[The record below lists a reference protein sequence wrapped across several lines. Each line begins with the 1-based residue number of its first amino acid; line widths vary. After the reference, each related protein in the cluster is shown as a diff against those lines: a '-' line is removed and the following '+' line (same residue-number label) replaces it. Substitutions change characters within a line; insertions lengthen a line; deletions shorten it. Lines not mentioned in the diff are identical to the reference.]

1 MNDWIKQIGQFLLVA
16 LGICC
21 TLFILIQNPA
31 AAAETG
37 QQEEKEKLSLNARA
51 AVLMDA
57 DSGRILYGK
66 NETMVFPMASTTK
79 IMTLIVALE
88 HNEPDQIVMASAGAS
103 AMPEVRLGVHEG
115 ERYRME
121 DLYYA
126 MMLESFNDAVMM
138 IAEGTVGSVENFAEL
153 MNEKAISLGCTQTY
167 FITPNGLDAADE
179 KGVHSSTAEDMAK
192 IMRYAIDN
200 EDFLKITQ
208 TADYSF
214 TDCDRKRSFEV
225 HNKNVLLTMMDG
237 VLSGKTGYTA
247 DAGYCYV
254 CAVKK
259 DDRTFI
265 AALLGSGWP
274 PHKGYKWS
282 DVQTLLDYG
291 DKNYRYQTIDIS
303 KGVPDRQVHV
313 MKGEHDFAAVR
324 AKQTNYR
331 FLLSSEDKVH
341 VESVLPGQLEAPVEA
356 GQSVGSI
363 RIFVNGDLTAENDYV
378 TINKIDARC
387 TWMER
392 LLRK

>member
-126 MMLESFNDAVMM
+126 MMLESFNDAAMM

-356 GQSVGSI
+356 GQPVGSI
-363 RIFVNGDLTAENDYV
+363 QVFVNGDLTAENDYI
-378 TINKIDARC
+378 TADRIGIRR
-387 TWMER
+387 TWKER
-392 LLRK
+392 LWRK

>member
-88 HNEPDQIVMASAGAS
+88 HNEPDQIVMASVGAS

-126 MMLESFNDAVMM
+126 MMLESFNDAAMM

-192 IMRYAIDN
+192 ILRYAIDK

>member
-1 MNDWIKQIGQFLLVA
+1 MVA

-66 NETMVFPMASTTK
+66 NETMAFPMASTTK

-126 MMLESFNDAVMM
+126 MMLESFNDAAMM

-313 MKGEHDFAAVR
+313 MNGEQDFATVR

-356 GQSVGSI
+356 GQPVGSLQV
-363 RIFVNGDLTAENDYV
+363 FVNGDLMTENDYV
-378 TINKIDARC
+378 TINKIDARY

>member
-126 MMLESFNDAVMM
+126 MMLESFNDAAMM

-259 DDRTFI
+259 DGRTFI

>member
-1 MNDWIKQIGQFLLVA
+1 MVA
-16 LGICC
+16 LGIFC

-66 NETMVFPMASTTK
+66 NETMAFPMASTTK

-103 AMPEVRLGVHEG
+103 AMPEVRLGVHER

-126 MMLESFNDAVMM
+126 MMLESFNDAAMM

-265 AALLGSGWP
+265 VALLGSGWP

-313 MKGEHDFAAVR
+313 MNGEQDFATVR

-331 FLLSSEDKVH
+331 FLLSSKDKVH

-363 RIFVNGDLTAENDYV
+363 RIFVNGDLMTENDYV
-378 TINKIDARC
+378 TINKIDARY

>member
-1 MNDWIKQIGQFLLVA
+1 MVA
-16 LGICC
+16 LGIFC

-126 MMLESFNDAVMM
+126 MMLESFNDAAMM

-259 DDRTFI
+259 MTVHLSQHFL
-265 AALLGSGWP
+265 AADGRRIKVTSGRM
-274 PHKGYKWS
+274 
-282 DVQTLLDYG
+282 
-291 DKNYRYQTIDIS
+291 YRHCWT
-303 KGVPDRQVHV
+303 
-313 MKGEHDFAAVR
+313 MA
-324 AKQTNYR
+324 T
-331 FLLSSEDKVH
+331 
-341 VESVLPGQLEAPVEA
+341 
-356 GQSVGSI
+356 
-363 RIFVNGDLTAENDYV
+363 RIIV
-378 TINKIDARC
+378 I
-387 TWMER
+387 R
-392 LLRK
+392 LLISAKEFRIGRYML

>member
-1 MNDWIKQIGQFLLVA
+1 MVA

-66 NETMVFPMASTTK
+66 NETMAFPMASTTK

-126 MMLESFNDAVMM
+126 MMLESFNDAAMM

-274 PHKGYKWS
+274 PHK
-282 DVQTLLDYG
+282 DILFFRT
-291 DKNYRYQTIDIS
+291 TI
-303 KGVPDRQVHV
+303 R
-313 MKGEHDFAAVR
+313 
-324 AKQTNYR
+324 
-331 FLLSSEDKVH
+331 
-341 VESVLPGQLEAPVEA
+341 
-356 GQSVGSI
+356 
-363 RIFVNGDLTAENDYV
+363 
-378 TINKIDARC
+378 
-387 TWMER
+387 
-392 LLRK
+392 

>member
-1 MNDWIKQIGQFLLVA
+1 MVA
-16 LGICC
+16 LGIFC

-57 DSGRILYGK
+57 DSGRILYGE
-66 NETMVFPMASTTK
+66 NETMAFPMASTTK

-126 MMLESFNDAVMM
+126 MMLESFNDAAMM

-313 MKGEHDFAAVR
+313 MNGEQDFATVR

-331 FLLSSEDKVH
+331 FLLSSKDKVH

-378 TINKIDARC
+378 TINKIDARH

>member
-1 MNDWIKQIGQFLLVA
+1 MVA
-16 LGICC
+16 LGIFC

-66 NETMVFPMASTTK
+66 NETMAFPMASTTK

-126 MMLESFNDAVMM
+126 MMLESFNDAAMM

-192 IMRYAIDN
+192 IMRYAINN

-265 AALLGSGWP
+265 VALLGSGWP

-313 MKGEHDFAAVR
+313 MNGEQDFATVR

-356 GQSVGSI
+356 GQPVGSI
-363 RIFVNGDLTAENDYV
+363 QVFVNGDIAAKSHYAA
-378 TINKIDARC
+378 INKTDVKR
-387 TWMER
+387 TWRER

>member
-1 MNDWIKQIGQFLLVA
+1 MINGITKTGRFLMITFFVCYA
-16 LGICC
+16 FFVGM
-21 TLFILIQNPA
+21 QKPA
-31 AAAETG
+31 AAAENG
-37 QQEEKEKLSLNARA
+37 QQAEEENLSLNARA

-88 HNEPDQIVMASAGAS
+88 HNEPDQIVTASAGAS
-103 AMPEVRLGVHEG
+103 AVPEVRLGVHEG

-126 MMLESFNDAVMM
+126 MMLESFNDAAMM
-138 IAEGTVGSVENFAEL
+138 IAEGTAGSAENFAEL
-153 MNEKAISLGCTQTY
+153 MNEKAASLGCTQTY

-179 KGVHSSTAEDMAK
+179 KGVHSSTAEDMAR
-192 IMRYAIDN
+192 IMRYAIGN

-214 TDCDRKRSFEV
+214 MDCDGKRSFAV
-225 HNKNVLLTMMDG
+225 HNKNALLTMMDG

-274 PHKGYKWS
+274 PHKRYKWA
-282 DVQTLLDYG
+282 DVQTLLSYG
-291 DKNYRYQTIDIS
+291 DRNYSYRTIDIS
-303 KGVPDRQVHV
+303 KEVPRMQIHV
-313 MKGEHDFAAVR
+313 VNGAADFVWISPM
-324 AKQTNYR
+324 QTSFR
-331 FLLSSEDKVH
+331 VLLSEKDQIDI
-341 VESVLPGQLEAPVEA
+341 SVLLPGQLKAPVENRQQI
-356 GQSVGSI
+356 GWIQLS
-363 RIFVNGDLTAENDYV
+363 VNGFPAAKNQYV
-378 TINKIDARC
+378 V
-387 TWMER
+387 MEEAAAKGEG
-392 LLRK
+392 LKWLKRK

>member
-1 MNDWIKQIGQFLLVA
+1 MNDWIEQIGQFLMVA
-16 LGICC
+16 LGIFC

-126 MMLESFNDAVMM
+126 MMLESFNDAAMM

-153 MNEKAISLGCTQTY
+153 MNKKAISLGCTQTY

-313 MKGEHDFAAVR
+313 MNGEHDFAIVR

-356 GQSVGSI
+356 GRPVGSI
-363 RIFVNGDLTAENDYV
+363 RIFVNGDLTAENDYI
-378 TINKIDARC
+378 TADRIGIRR
-387 TWMER
+387 TWKER

>member
-1 MNDWIKQIGQFLLVA
+1 MVA
-16 LGICC
+16 LGIFC

-66 NETMVFPMASTTK
+66 NETMAFPMASTTK

-126 MMLESFNDAVMM
+126 MMLESFNDAAMM

-313 MKGEHDFAAVR
+313 MNGEQDFAAVR
-324 AKQTNYR
+324 AQETNYR

-378 TINKIDARC
+378 TINKIDARY

>member
-1 MNDWIKQIGQFLLVA
+1 MVA
-16 LGICC
+16 LGIFC

-66 NETMVFPMASTTK
+66 NETMAFPMASTTK

-126 MMLESFNDAVMM
+126 MMLESFNDAAMM

-313 MKGEHDFAAVR
+313 MNGEQDFATVR
-324 AKQTNYR
+324 AQQTNYR

-363 RIFVNGDLTAENDYV
+363 RIFVNGDLTAENDYI
-378 TINKIDARC
+378 TADRIGIRR
-387 TWMER
+387 TWKER

>member
-1 MNDWIKQIGQFLLVA
+1 MVA
-16 LGICC
+16 LGIFC

-126 MMLESFNDAVMM
+126 MMLESFNDAAMM

-153 MNEKAISLGCTQTY
+153 MNEKAISLGCTQTH